1 MLEDDKCYT
10 EKEIFV
16 KGGWKRIGERWL
28 YFILNRMIKIDLPE
42 PRVGGGEEMSHVDV
56 GGKGMSGGGKSTC
69 TDFEAE
75 GCLVFLK
82 KCIQARIAREDGASR
97 RVEGWDYQQVR

>member
-1 MLEDDKCYT
+1 M
-10 EKEIFV
+10 
-16 KGGWKRIGERWL
+16 GERWL
-28 YFILNRMIKIDLPE
+28 CFILNRMIKIYLPE

-56 GGKGMSGGGKSTC
+56 GGKGVSEGGKSTC

-82 KCIQARIAREDGASR
+82 KCLQARIAGEEGASR
-97 RVEGWDYQQVR
+97 KVEGWGFQ